1 MRFSLDL
8 PKLIVIA
15 QTRKYL
21 LKLHKKY
28 QEHERYCHHQQQ
40 ASDDEGDRLPL
51 DHVRHPGV
59 LDDGGHL
66 RPALVLVR
74 ERFLGDG
81 DSQKLAQGVPALL
94 DVENKQPVFRN
105 RLNDFLLLINI
116 FHKKIILN
124 FKKVK
129 FQT

>member
-28 QEHERYCHHQQQ
+28 QEHEGDGRHQQQ

-94 DVENKQPVFRN
+94 DVKNQESVF
-105 RLNDFLLLINI
+105 
-116 FHKKIILN
+116 
-124 FKKVK
+124 
-129 FQT
+129 

>member
-15 QTRKYL
+15 QTHKYL

-28 QEHERYCHHQQQ
+28 QEHERDGHHQQQ

-74 ERFLGDG
+74 EGFLGDG

-94 DVENKQPVFRN
+94 DVENE
-105 RLNDFLLLINI
+105 
-116 FHKKIILN
+116 
-124 FKKVK
+124 
-129 FQT
+129 